1 MAMSEEEILREAA
14 RIQSS
19 RRKRV
24 AKTCQR
30 CGKDFIGVT
39 QAKYCSDACRM
50 AAAREHTSRKPDQAE
65 PSQHVMH
72 LEPFLPGESIRD
84 YFVRTAD
91 GPLTDDEEEMIAA
104 MERIE
109 EFWKRHPAQP
119 GEYEDSTEV
128 IRREREA
135 RARHLASL

>member
-1 MAMSEEEILREAA
+1 MSEEEILREAA

-50 AAAREHTSRKPDQAE
+50 AAARDVRARPASDPEHAYHIHLKPQ
-65 PSQHVMH
+65 
-72 LEPFLPGESIRD
+72 LPGESIRD
-84 YFVRTAD
+84 YWVRTVD
-91 GPLTDDEEEMIAA
+91 RPLTEEDEEVIAA
-104 MERIE
+104 MERIQAIGTGSVT
-109 EFWKRHPAQP
+109 P
-119 GEYEDSTEV
+119 STT
-128 IRREREA
+128 RR
-135 RARHLASL
+135 